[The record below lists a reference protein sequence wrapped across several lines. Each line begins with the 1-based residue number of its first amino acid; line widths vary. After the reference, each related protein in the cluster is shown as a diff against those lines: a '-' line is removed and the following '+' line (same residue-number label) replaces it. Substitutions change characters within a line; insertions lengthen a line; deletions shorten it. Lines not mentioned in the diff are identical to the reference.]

1 MDKVKVKLY
10 EYLYSLYVPK
20 AKKYRMGQL
29 QHQISKM
36 SIRHIS
42 KSDAGRVNVQV
53 LIVKTKGKGTRSSFD
68 DYEVK
73 LADFDSNIG
82 KRYAYAY
89 IHDFNSLGYLKRL
102 DITSVKTLILSKTEE

>member
-10 EYLYSLYVPK
+10 EYLDTLYVPK
-20 AKKYRMGQL
+20 AKKYKMHQL
-29 QHQISKM
+29 QHHITQL
-36 SIRHIS
+36 SIRYIN
-42 KSDAGRVNVQV
+42 KADAGRVNVQV
-53 LIVKTKGKGTRSSFD
+53 LIIKTKGKGTRSSFD

-89 IHDFNSLGYLKRL
+89 IHDFNTLGYVKRL